1 MTKTIAVVNQK
12 GGVAKTTTV
21 INLARALIEGGKK
34 VACIDF
40 DPQASLTDYYG
51 FDSVDLDDE
60 NRTVYNLLK
69 GEKELG
75 ELLIPA
81 SQDHPAFVPSTIRLA
96 QADIILRDS
105 YSPGSMLKK
114 RLNDNLKF
122 YDYVLIDCAPT
133 LSLLTVNAMGAADF
147 LLIPVKTERI
157 SVRGIELLLPTIF
170 DVTREVNP
178 FLKIMGVLPTVHNP
192 NFEQDR
198 LYLNE
203 LKEGLEPD
211 IKVFRPIERST
222 NFDKAA
228 HEQVSAV
235 ERFPELSGVQAYRE
249 LASYIIKTYGWRHEK
264 KAFV

>member
-21 INLARALIEGGKK
+21 INLARALSDEGKK

-51 FDSVDLDDE
+51 FDSVDLDHAGK
-60 NRTVYNLLK
+60 TVYNLLK
-69 GEKELG
+69 GEKDLAEV
-75 ELLIPA
+75 LLPA
-81 SQDHPAFVPSTIRLA
+81 SSDHPAFLPSTIRLA

-105 YSPGSMLKK
+105 YSPGSVLKK
-114 RLNDNLKF
+114 RLNDSLDS

-133 LSLLTVNAMGAADF
+133 LSLLTVNAMGAADY

-157 SVRGIELLLPTIF
+157 SVHGIELLLPTIY

-178 FLKIMGVLPTVHNP
+178 FLKIIGVLPTIHNP

-203 LKEGLEPD
+203 LREGLEPD
-211 IKVFRPIERST
+211 IKVFTPIDRST

-235 ERFPELSGVQAYRE
+235 ERYPELSGVQAYRE
-249 LASYIIKTYGWRHEK
+249 LASFLINQYG
-264 KAFV
+264 